1 MKSII
6 LQIRATDFKFEV
18 STFTS
23 NVQYLRTL
31 QEVAEGGEVDFA
43 HYLEHVGPQPS
54 KGLKCTKPSKGFK
67 CILCGKI
74 LAGNKAEG
82 RWHVEAVHFPGTYEY
97 ECEFCGKKL
106 NSEKQFSN
114 HRSRCTKKPN

>member
-1 MKSII
+1 MKLIICKTNQSISN
-6 LQIRATDFKFEV
+6 FKV

-67 CILCGKI
+67 CIICGKI

-82 RWHVEAVHFPGTYEY
+82 RRHVEAVHFPGTYLY